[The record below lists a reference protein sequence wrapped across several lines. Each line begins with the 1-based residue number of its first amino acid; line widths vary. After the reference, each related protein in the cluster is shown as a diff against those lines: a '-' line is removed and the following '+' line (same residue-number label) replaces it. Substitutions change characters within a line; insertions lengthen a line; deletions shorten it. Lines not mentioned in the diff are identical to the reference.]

1 MNHIAHCVLSGN
13 NPDIL
18 IGNLLTDWLKPA
30 QKKVLNPKY
39 SLGLALHFCI
49 DDFTDAHPEVKKANR
64 LISDFAGKYAPVVT
78 DIFFDY
84 LLCENWHLY
93 HSELKVSPSYGFFFQ
108 SVYKII
114 NDDLKNIPEAISPRL
129 VSMIKAE
136 WLISYTSE
144 EGLENVFKMLKKRTH
159 FENNLDKIVPTLFK
173 LKPDLE
179 SHFQVFFPSLMNEV
193 NTFFTSNQ

>member
-39 SLGLALHFCI
+39 NLGLALHFCI
-49 DDFTDAHPEVKKANR
+49 DDFTDAHPEVKKANS
-64 LISDFAGKYAPVVT
+64 LISNFAGKYAPVVT

-84 LLCENWHLY
+84 LLCENWQLY
-93 HSELKVSPSYGFFFQ
+93 HSSLKVSPNHVDFFE

-114 NDDLKNIPEAISPRL
+114 NEDLKNIPEAILPRL

-136 WLISYTSE
+136 WLSSYTTQ
-144 EGLENVFKMLKKRTH
+144 EGLERVFKMLKKRTH
-159 FENNLDKIVPTLFK
+159 FENNLDKIVPILFE
-173 LKPDLE
+173 LKPELDNC
-179 SHFQVFFPSLMNEV
+179 FQAFFPELIEAV
-193 NTFFTSNQ
+193 RAFY